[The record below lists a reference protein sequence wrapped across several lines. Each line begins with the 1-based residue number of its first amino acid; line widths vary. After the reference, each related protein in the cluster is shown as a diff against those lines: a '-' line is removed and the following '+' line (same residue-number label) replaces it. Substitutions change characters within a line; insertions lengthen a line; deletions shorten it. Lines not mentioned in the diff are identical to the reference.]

1 MFCKRTYCALLLMI
15 DVTLAYNN
23 NKQIDIDFVSHKHS
37 IAPEAFNGIV
47 EKLKETKLITIING
61 KLITIINGKLH
72 LLTPPDQITVWQIVM
87 DIAAES
93 VFTGRY
99 FDDEK
104 PVRPTSAMIMLHKER
119 ENLLRMIENRLR

>member
-61 KLITIINGKLH
+61 KLH

-87 DIAAES
+87 DIAA
-93 VFTGRY
+93 
-99 FDDEK
+99 
-104 PVRPTSAMIMLHKER
+104 
-119 ENLLRMIENRLR
+119 